1 MTAYV
6 IPVILAAVLVYGL
19 VKGTD
24 VFNVFLEGAREGL
37 KTSVGILPALIA
49 LMVCVGM
56 FRASGGLELLLRF
69 LSPAANAVGMP
80 EPLLPLALLRPLS
93 GSGALVVFE
102 DLLRQFGADS
112 TTGRIASVL
121 MGSTETTFY
130 TLAVYYGAVQVR
142 RTRHTLACSL
152 TADLTGFLMS
162 GLLIHLLF

>member
-6 IPVILAAVLVYGL
+6 IPGILAAVLVYGL

-24 VFNVFLEGAREGL
+24 VFQVFLEGAREGL

-56 FRASGGLELLLRF
+56 FRASGGLELLLHL
-69 LSPAANAVGMP
+69 LSPVTDAVGMP
-80 EPLLPLALLRPLS
+80 ESVLPLALLRPLS
-93 GSGALVVFE
+93 GSGALAVFE
-102 DLLRQFGADS
+102 DLLRQYGADS

-142 RTRHTLACSL
+142 RTRHTLIGSL
-152 TADLTGFLMS
+152 SSDLTGFLLS
-162 GLLIHLLF
+162 GLLIRLLF